1 MTLLALVERHNKIF
15 RRDKL
20 SVFFSLLSVL
30 IMLALY
36 VLFLQ
41 KTQLD
46 SFEQQMTITTDVRL
60 LVSEW
65 MIAGLLSISAITTTL
80 GALGI
85 AVRDME
91 FKVKADFLTAPISR
105 TILQLSYVIN
115 ASIVGVFM
123 SLIILIIAEIYLYI
137 QGGLLLSFVVNLQ
150 LIGLIILSV
159 FVASAFNVMFVAFI
173 DSLNAFSA
181 LSTVLGTVIGFICGI
196 YIPIGVLPVAVQ
208 KVIILFPLSHS
219 TVLFRDVLMSQ
230 TIDKVFHGLPKE
242 VQTNYESMFG
252 IVYQLGDYTFTP
264 AMSTMILVICGI
276 IFTSIAIAVMRV
288 KNR

>member
-1 MTLLALVERHNKIF
+1 MTWLALVERHNKIF

-20 SVFFSLLSVL
+20 SMFFSLLSVL

-105 TILQLSYVIN
+105 TVLQLSYVIN

-137 QGGLLLSFVVNLQ
+137 QGGLLLPFVVNLQ

-196 YIPIGVLPVAVQ
+196 YIPIGVLPEAVQ

-252 IVYQLGDYTFTP
+252 MVYQLGEYSFTP
-264 AMSTMILVICGI
+264 LVSIVILVLCGI
-276 IFTSIAIAVMRV
+276 VFTSIAIVIMRM

>member
-196 YIPIGVLPVAVQ
+196 YIPIGILPAAVQ

-252 IVYQLGDYTFTP
+252 MVYQLGEYSFTP
-264 AMSTMILVICGI
+264 LVSIVILVLCGI